1 MKVDNWEGPELA
13 GPSSRALLGRWL
25 PVLVSSGVVEAVRL
39 GRMSDAA
46 CLLAGAGL
54 GDAILLSVL
63 DGWTVDGVALSPA
76 VLDGP
81 MCEPDRL
88 LEPWEVLLHV
98 LIVSGFF
105 GVVRRGQVLK
115 QIAKLAAKAKK
126 AAGA

>member
-25 PVLVSSGVVEAVRL
+25 PVLVSTGVVEAVRL
-39 GRMSDAA
+39 GRMDGAA

-63 DGWTVDGVALSPA
+63 DGWTVDGAPLSRAL
-76 VLDGP
+76 LDGP
-81 MCEPDRL
+81 LCDPDRI
-88 LEPWEVLLHV
+88 LEPWGVLLHV

-105 GVVRRGQVLK
+105 GERRRAQVL
-115 QIAKLAAKAKK
+115 LHL

>member
-25 PVLVSSGVVEAVRL
+25 PVLVSTGVVEAVRL
-39 GRMSDAA
+39 GRMDGAA

-54 GDAILLSVL
+54 GDAALLSVL
-63 DGWTVDGVALSPA
+63 DGWTVDGVPLSRA

-81 MCEPDRL
+81 LCEPDRI
-88 LEPWEVLLHV
+88 LEPWGVLLHV

-105 GVVRRGQVLK
+105 GVLRRAQLLS
-115 QIAKLAAKAKK
+115 QI